1 MKKVRNDWHP
11 SDFNELEPSDITSE
25 VCQKCTATDIHC
37 CQLALGSPGPNDLQQ
52 YELFEVMMGGNNP
65 KLHHGKNGELIL
77 TCSHLKNGQC
87 DIYED
92 RPQLCRDFNCV
103 VWTKQFRNPVH
114 YNKVLKIKKKMDLV

>member
-1 MKKVRNDWHP
+1 MLEEDY
-11 SDFNELEPSDITSE
+11 SDFNELKPSDITSE

-37 CQLALGSPGPNDLQQ
+37 CQLALGSPPNDLQQ
-52 YELFEVMMGGNNP
+52 YELFEVMMGENNP
-65 KLHHGKNGELIL
+65 KLHHRKNGELML

-103 VWTKQFRNPVH
+103 VWTKQFGNPVH
-114 YNKVLKIKKKMDLV
+114 YNKVLKIKKKMDLI